1 MMPTMPI
8 MLTMLTTL
16 TTPTNEPI
24 FSNGKIFILCTLA
37 LSLLCI

>member
-8 MLTMLTTL
+8 MLTMLTT
-16 TTPTNEPI
+16 PTNRLI
-24 FSNGKIFILCTLA
+24 FSNGKIFIPCALA